1 MTMYLPNPDIQPT
14 GAEAAEF
21 IDVPPLAERPET
33 TPTDSDTSDASA
45 DGETPVAPSATL
57 RAWRG
62 GDGA

>member
-33 TPTDSDTSDASA
+33 TTADSDTSV
-45 DGETPVAPSATL
+45 DGETPVAPSAIL
-57 RAWRG
+57 EEWRG